1 MTSLVLIAL
10 SSVPAAGQKKPNV
23 IVIFGDDVGWGD
35 IGASGGGETR
45 GAPTPNFDR
54 MAAERVR

>member
-1 MTSLVLIAL
+1 MRLCKGIMWAAMTSLVLIAL
-10 SSVPAAGQKKPNV
+10 SGE
-23 IVIFGDDVGWGD
+23 
-35 IGASGGGETR
+35 IGASGGCETR

>member
-1 MTSLVLIAL
+1 MRLCKGKLGTAAIVWAAMTSLVLIAL

-35 IGASGGGETR
+35 IGR
-45 GAPTPNFDR
+45 R
-54 MAAERVR
+54 